1 VNRDSVIRLSA
12 IGISLLLHG
21 VWFIQ
26 AGGDSGAKQP
36 LAKAQQM
43 AVTRLTFTA
52 PQQEVVK
59 QEKKEKPV
67 EKSVEKAKPVNKEVV
82 HSEPQPEPPQQEQ
95 LASIPEAATVAPML
109 DEGVIEQ
116 EWQRYM
122 ADVMAHIERYK
133 RYPKTARRRG
143 ITGELTV
150 AFTLLADG
158 SVQGL
163 IVRDGPSVLI
173 NAARES
179 VELAA
184 PLPPPPAVVDCPMK
198 CRFRMKFSLNEA

>member
-1 VNRDSVIRLSA
+1 MSRDSVIRLSA

-26 AGGDSGAKQP
+26 AGGESGAIEPIVKP
-36 LAKAQQM
+36 QQTS
-43 AVTRLTFTA
+43 VTRLTFIA
-52 PQQEVVK
+52 PQQEVVQQQK
-59 QEKKEKPV
+59 REEPV
-67 EKSVEKAKPVNKEVV
+67 EKKVEKARPVKKEVV
-82 HSEPQPEPPQQEQ
+82 RSEKQPEPPQQEQ
-95 LASIPEAATVAPML
+95 LASIPETAAEAPML
-109 DEGVIEQ
+109 DEGMIEQ

-122 ADVMAHIERYK
+122 AEVMAHIEKYK

-150 AFTLLADG
+150 AFMLMADG

-173 NAARES
+173 DAARES
-179 VELAA
+179 VEMAM
-184 PLPPPPAVVDCPMK
+184 PMPMPPAAVDCPMK